1 MDSGFAVSAPV
12 ALLTPRQVAAYLQC
26 STSALYSRSWRRRN
40 RIPEPVKIGRLA
52 RWRLQDL
59 EARAS
64 EKGAA

>member
-1 MDSGFAVSAPV
+1 MDSGFAVSPPV
-12 ALLTPRQVAAYLQC
+12 ALLTPRQVAAYFGC
-26 STSALYSRSWRRRN
+26 STSALYSRRWRRRN
-40 RIPEPVKIGRLA
+40 RIPEPTKIGRLA

>member
-1 MDSGFAVSAPV
+1 MDSGVVVSAPV

-26 STSALYSRSWRRRN
+26 STSALYSRTWRTRN
-40 RIPEPVKIGRLA
+40 RIPPPVKIGRLA